1 VRHGGSGA
9 PANLAGMSAFVGSN
23 RALPTGNVTFLFTD
37 IEGST
42 RLWERA
48 AGAMRRALVRHDDIL
63 RRVTARNN
71 GVVFKTVGDSFYC
84 VFAGAD
90 DALRAAIEAQHA
102 FADEP
107 WPKAT
112 GELGVRIALHT
123 GNALL
128 RHGDYFGPTVNRV
141 ANLAAAAHARQILLS
156 STTASRISKSFRGGR
171 LHDLGA
177 HRLKDL
183 DEPETIFQAIVPGLS
198 SELKTPSLLD
208 AQPNN
213 LPSQISSFVGRTKE
227 LSRLRKL
234 VAQHRIVTIAGFG
247 GIGKTRLA
255 LQFATDLLADSK
267 DGCWF
272 VSLKEKNDPAQ
283 IAQAAAD
290 ALRLRHSAEESIEE
304 TLLEYLYKKQLLL
317 VIDNAEHLVEGVAA
331 FARRV
336 LETAA
341 DVRIVVTSRE
351 PLHITGEQIL
361 RIGPIEEG
369 DRLFIDRVVSL
380 LPDIELQ
387 GEESLATVHSI
398 CRKLQGIPL
407 AIELAAVRVGALSL
421 AQLDE
426 ALTSRLRLPG
436 DIEPTDDDNP
446 LAAMLEWSYRLLKPA
461 ERRFLCQLS
470 IFEGPFTIEAASA
483 VAKADAGPKAIAL
496 AMSLTDKSLVALGTD
511 DEVPRYSLLDV
522 VREFAALR
530 LRESGEVTPLR
541 ARYCGYYLALI
552 QEIVATVESRDQR
565 VSSFGREW
573 SNLQA
578 SLRLALEEGFDVE
591 GGRLAVRSLWEFW
604 VDAGRTTDGWYFI
617 NRALE
622 GNDIPRSQRT
632 ELLQRAAQLASK
644 RGDFAALDPLAR
656 ILVETFEHAHDPNG
670 LGTALQSLANA
681 RLRLGNGAE
690 AEALQRRAIEQFR
703 LAENR
708 LGVAAALA
716 NLGTIAEQLHLNYDT
731 ARTLLTHS
739 LAIAREL
746 QAPTT
751 CAEILGN
758 LAVTCERA
766 GDHAQALLYARES
779 LALFQATDSSVG
791 AAMQYINLAEILIE
805 LHKPA
810 EAAVE
815 LQLARKTFGEQPKR
829 AYFAYYF
836 EAAFKLAMERR
847 SLERA
852 ARIYGFAE
860 RYRQITKTQLLPSER
875 ASIDVRRALLSKEM
889 HPPRVERLIR
899 EGAEMNLADV
909 EGVID
914 RLESAPHRS
923 APLGDLR

>member
-1 VRHGGSGA
+1 
-9 PANLAGMSAFVGSN
+9 MSAFVGSN

-48 AGAMRRALVRHDDIL
+48 AGAMRRALVRHDEIL

-84 VFAGAD
+84 VFAATD
-90 DALRAAIEAQHA
+90 DALRAAIEAQRA

-107 WPKAT
+107 WPKGT
-112 GELGVRIALHT
+112 GELKARIALHA
-123 GNALL
+123 GSALL
-128 RHGDYFGPTVNRV
+128 RRGEYFGPTVNRV
-141 ANLAAAAHARQILLS
+141 ARLAAAAHGGQILLS
-156 STTASRISKSFRGGR
+156 SSAAAHVSKSVKGVH

-183 DEPETIFQAIVPGLS
+183 DEPETIFQAVVAGLNA
-198 SELKTPSLLD
+198 EVKTPMSLG
-208 AQPNN
+208 AEPNN

-255 LQFATDLLADSK
+255 LQLATDLLGDFN

-304 TLLEYLYKKQLLL
+304 TLLEHLYKKQLLL
-317 VIDNAEHLVEGVAA
+317 VVDNAEHLVEGVAA

-351 PLHITGEQIL
+351 PLHITGEQVV
-361 RIGPIEEG
+361 RIGPIAEG
-369 DRLFIDRVVSL
+369 DRLFVDRVVSF
-380 LPDIELQ
+380 LPDVELQ
-387 GEESLATVHSI
+387 DDESLASIRSI

-421 AQLDE
+421 TQVDE
-426 ALTSRLRLPG
+426 ALTARLRLP
-436 DIEPTDDDNP
+436 DDSEPANDDDNP
-446 LAAMLEWSYRLLKPA
+446 LAAMLAWSYRLLKPA
-461 ERRFLCQLS
+461 EKRFLCQLS
-470 IFEGPFTIEAASA
+470 VFEGPFTIEAASA
-483 VAKADAGPKAIAL
+483 VALAEHGPKALTL
-496 AMSLTDKSLVALGTD
+496 AMSLTDKSLVALDTD
-511 DEVPRYSLLDV
+511 EDTPRYSLLDV
-522 VREFAALR
+522 VREFAQLR
-530 LRESGEVTPLR
+530 MRESGEVTPLR
-541 ARYCGYYLALI
+541 ARCCAYYLALI
-552 QEIVATVESRDQR
+552 QEIATTVEGRDQR
-565 VSSFGREW
+565 VARLRSEW
-573 SNLQA
+573 SNVRA
-578 SLRLALEEGFDVE
+578 ALRLALEDGFDLE

-604 VDAGRTTDGWYFI
+604 IDAGHTTDGWYFI
-617 NRALE
+617 NRALD
-622 GNDIPRSQRT
+622 GPDIPRSQRT
-632 ELLQRAAQLASK
+632 DLLQRAAQLATA
-644 RGDFAALDPLAR
+644 RGDFASLDPLAR
-656 ILVETFEHAHDPNG
+656 LLVETFEHGNDPNG

-766 GDHAQALLYARES
+766 GDFMQALAYAHES
-779 LALFQATDSSVG
+779 LALFQATDNNVG

-805 LHKPA
+805 LHKPS
-810 EAAVE
+810 EAAIE
-815 LQLARKTFGEQPKR
+815 LQSARKSFGEQPQR

-836 EAAFKLAMERR
+836 DAAFKLAIERR
-847 SLERA
+847 SFERA

-860 RYRQITKTQLLPSER
+860 RYRQVTKAKLLPSER

-899 EGAEMNLADV
+899 EGAEMTMADV

-914 RLESAPHRS
+914 RLESAPHHA
-923 APLGDLR
+923 AP